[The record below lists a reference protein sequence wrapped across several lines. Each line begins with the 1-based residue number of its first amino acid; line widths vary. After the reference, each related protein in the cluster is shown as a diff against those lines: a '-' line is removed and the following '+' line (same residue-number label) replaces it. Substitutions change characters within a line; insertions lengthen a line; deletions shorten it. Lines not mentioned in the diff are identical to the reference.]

1 MAKGFSAKI
10 TGDKEL
16 ADRLAKINDKMPK
29 AIDDALHEEAMGL
42 EAESAPLTP
51 VADIAGGTLRRSS
64 QINRIPKGYSMGY
77 YTKYAAAVHEM
88 GFGKATAGKIIHWST
103 PGTGAKFLQ
112 RPFEKRLKGLTTRL
126 RRVILKRL
134 GL

>member
-1 MAKGFSAKI
+1 MAKAFSAKI

-16 ADRLAKINDKMPK
+16 AKRLAQINARLPR

-42 EAESAPLTP
+42 EAESAPLSP
-51 VADIAGGTLRRSS
+51 VSGIAGDRLRDST
-64 QINRIPKGYSMGY
+64 QINQIPKGYSVGY
-77 YTKYAAAVHEM
+77 YTEYAIYVHEM
-88 GFGKATAGKIIHWST
+88 VGAAINWST
-103 PGTGAKFLQ
+103 PGTGAKYLQ
-112 RPFEKRLKGLTTRL
+112 RPFDKRLKGMTDRL

>member
-1 MAKGFSAKI
+1 MAKAFTAKI

-16 ADRLAKINDKMPK
+16 ATRLAQINARLPR

-42 EAESAPLTP
+42 EAESAPLSP
-51 VADIAGGTLRRSS
+51 VSGIAGDRLRDST
-64 QINRIPKGYSMGY
+64 QINQIPKGYSVGY
-77 YTKYAAAVHEM
+77 YTEYAIYVHEM
-88 GFGKATAGKIIHWST
+88 VGAAIKWTT
-103 PGTGAKFLQ
+103 PGTGAKYLQ
-112 RPFEKRLKGLTTRL
+112 RPFEKRLKGMTDRL

>member
-1 MAKGFSAKI
+1 MARAFSVKI

-42 EAESAPLTP
+42 EAESAPLSP
-51 VADIAGGTLRRSS
+51 VSGIAGDRLRDST
-64 QINRIPKGYSMGY
+64 QINQIPKGYSVGY
-77 YTKYAAAVHEM
+77 YTEYAIYVHEM
-88 GFGKATAGKIIHWST
+88 GFGPATAGKIIRWST

-112 RPFEKRLKGLTTRL
+112 RPFEKRLKGMTDRL

>member
-42 EAESAPLTP
+42 EAESAPLSP
-51 VADIAGGTLRRSS
+51 VSGIAGDRLRDST
-64 QINRIPKGYSMGY
+64 QINQIPKGYSVGY
-77 YTKYAAAVHEM
+77 YTEYAIYVHEM
-88 GFGKATAGKIIHWST
+88 VGAAINWTT

-112 RPFEKRLKGLTTRL
+112 RPIEKRLKGMTDRL

>member
-1 MAKGFSAKI
+1 MAKAFTAKI

-16 ADRLAKINDKMPK
+16 AKRLAKINARLPR
-29 AIDDALHEEAMGL
+29 AIDDALHEEALGL

-64 QINRIPKGYSMGY
+64 KINRISKGYSVGY
-77 YTKYAAAVHEM
+77 YTRYAIYVHEM
-88 GFGKATAGKIIHWST
+88 VGAAIKWST
-103 PGTGAKFLQ
+103 PGTGAKYLQ
-112 RPFEKRLKGLTTRL
+112 RPFEKRLKGMTDRL

>member
-42 EAESAPLTP
+42 EAESAPLSP
-51 VADIAGGTLRRSS
+51 VSGIAGDRLRDST
-64 QINRIPKGYSMGY
+64 QINQIPKGYSVGY
-77 YTKYAAAVHEM
+77 YTEYAIYVHEM
-88 GFGKATAGKIIHWST
+88 VGAAINWTT

-112 RPFEKRLKGLTTRL
+112 RPFEKRLKGMTDRL

>member
-1 MAKGFSAKI
+1 MAKAFSAKI

-16 ADRLAKINDKMPK
+16 AKRLAQINARLPR

-42 EAESAPLTP
+42 EAESAPLSP
-51 VADIAGGTLRRSS
+51 VSGIAGDRLRDST
-64 QINRIPKGYSMGY
+64 QINQIPKGYSVGY
-77 YTKYAAAVHEM
+77 YTEYAIYVHEM
-88 GFGKATAGKIIHWST
+88 VGAAIKWTT
-103 PGTGAKFLQ
+103 PGTGAKYLQ
-112 RPFEKRLKGLTTRL
+112 RPFEKRLKGMTDRL

>member
-1 MAKGFSAKI
+1 MEKGFSAKI

-42 EAESAPLTP
+42 EAESAPLSP
-51 VADIAGGTLRRSS
+51 VSGIAGDRLRDST
-64 QINRIPKGYSMGY
+64 QINQIPKGYSVGY
-77 YTKYAAAVHEM
+77 YTEYAIYVHEM
-88 GFGKATAGKIIHWST
+88 VGAAINWTT

-112 RPFEKRLKGLTTRL
+112 RPFEKRLKGMTDRL

>member
-1 MAKGFSAKI
+1 MAKAFSAKI

-16 ADRLAKINDKMPK
+16 AKRLAKINARLPR

-42 EAESAPLTP
+42 EAESAPLSP
-51 VADIAGGTLRRSS
+51 VSGIAGDRLRDST
-64 QINRIPKGYSMGY
+64 QINQIPKGYSVGY

-88 GFGKATAGKIIHWST
+88 GFGKATAGKIINWTT

-112 RPFEKRLKGLTTRL
+112 RPFEKRLKGMTDRL

>member
-1 MAKGFSAKI
+1 MARAFSAKI

-64 QINRIPKGYSMGY
+64 QIKRIPTGYSVGY
-77 YTKYAAAVHEM
+77 YTKYAIYVHEM
-88 GFGKATAGKIIHWST
+88 VGAAINWST
-103 PGTGAKFLQ
+103 PGTGAKYLQ
-112 RPFEKRLKGLTTRL
+112 KPFEKRLKGMTDRL

>member
-1 MAKGFSAKI
+1 MAKAFTATI

-16 ADRLAKINDKMPK
+16 ADRLAKINKKMPR

-42 EAESAPLTP
+42 EAESAPLSP
-51 VADIAGGTLRRSS
+51 VSGIAGDRLRDST
-64 QINRIPKGYSMGY
+64 QINQIPKGYSVGY
-77 YTKYAAAVHEM
+77 YTEYAIYVHEM
-88 GFGKATAGKIIHWST
+88 VGAAIKWTT
-103 PGTGAKFLQ
+103 PGTGAKYLQ
-112 RPFEKRLKGLTTRL
+112 RPFEKRLKGMTDRL

>member
-42 EAESAPLTP
+42 EAESAPLSP
-51 VADIAGGTLRRSS
+51 VSGIAGDRLRDST
-64 QINRIPKGYSMGY
+64 QINQIPKGYSVGY
-77 YTKYAAAVHEM
+77 YTEYAIYVHEM
-88 GFGKATAGKIIHWST
+88 VGAAINWTT

-112 RPFEKRLKGLTTRL
+112 RPFEKRLNGMTDRL

>member
-1 MAKGFSAKI
+1 MAKAFSAKI

-16 ADRLAKINDKMPK
+16 AKRLAQISDKMPK
-29 AIDDALHEEAMGL
+29 AVDNALHEEALGL

-64 QINRIPKGYSMGY
+64 QIKRIPTGYSVGY
-77 YTKYAAAVHEM
+77 YTRYAIYVHEM
-88 GFGKATAGKIIHWST
+88 VGAAINWST

-112 RPFEKRLKGLTTRL
+112 RPFEKRLKGMKKRMK
-126 RRVILKRL
+126 RVILKRL

>member
-1 MAKGFSAKI
+1 MAKGFSANI

-42 EAESAPLTP
+42 EAESAPLSP
-51 VADIAGGTLRRSS
+51 VSGIAGDRLRDST
-64 QINRIPKGYSMGY
+64 QINQIPKGYSVGY
-77 YTKYAAAVHEM
+77 YTEYAIYVHEM
-88 GFGKATAGKIIHWST
+88 VGAAINWTT

-112 RPFEKRLKGLTTRL
+112 RPFEKRLKGMTDRL